1 VISAR
6 ALKNGG
12 FFFAAGLRQGGH
24 HFLENER
31 GDLSFFSVVLN

>member
-1 VISAR
+1 MIRAG

-12 FFFAAGLRQGGH
+12 FFFAAGR

-31 GDLSFFSVVLN
+31 GDLSFLSVVLN